1 MDTCFLVRGVSD
13 ANCASWVQAW
23 GSIAAIGAA
32 IAIAYVQR
40 RSEAASARL
49 IARVRAEVAGTS
61 VLLMLTPILGG
72 LSAIRHEVKGSQ
84 LGMNG
89 EALLNI
95 MQRMSFPTEQELTA
109 LADHLPQ
116 CARTLIQG
124 RNLARQGQMAIE
136 LVAQQISAAG
146 LAMKSQLGL
155 VDEVLGLAEERFKL
169 AYRML
174 DEFVPK
180 GEG

>member
-1 MDTCFLVRGVSD
+1 VSE

-49 IARVRAEVAGTS
+49 TATVRAEIAGAS
-61 VLLMLTPILGG
+61 VLLMLTPILGALG
-72 LSAIRHEVKGSQ
+72 AVRRRINGPQ

-89 EALLNI
+89 PEMVDI
-95 MQRMSFPTEQELTA
+95 MQRMAFPTEQELTA
-109 LADHLPQ
+109 VADHLPQ
-116 CARTLIQG
+116 CARTLIEG
-124 RNLARQGQMAIE
+124 RNLARQGHIAVE
-136 LVAQQISAAG
+136 LVARQIRVG
-146 LAMKSQLGL
+146 GMAMKDQLAP
-155 VDEVLGLAEERFKL
+155 VDEVLALAENRFKL
-169 AYRML
+169 AELML

-180 GEG
+180 V